1 MPRILKFYSVA
12 FVLKGG
18 NVEILRDFLEVLLNR
33 KVLDDDTI
41 KLSSAQTARVI
52 MWAEKNNVMLD
63 LFEIRQNF
71 KLSSLN
77 LSSSKSFEM
86 GFQRSTV
93 KSNDKL
99 DMIRLGNDIQLV
111 EELFPE
117 GQSLDSVQL
126 EKIFTKYE
134 VAYAMG
140 TDNPQVTLAG
150 LFSLK
155 ESLVKAGAAYV
166 TYLDLEVTHDNNGAP
181 IFYGFLVS
189 ISHSGEYA
197 TSVAL
202 KIS

>member
-1 MPRILKFYSVA
+1 M
-12 FVLKGG
+12 
-18 NVEILRDFLEVLLNR
+18 EILRDYLEALLNR

-52 MWAEKNNVMLD
+52 MWAEKNNVMLN

-77 LSSSKSFEM
+77 LSTSKSFEM
-86 GFQRSTV
+86 GFQRSRV
-93 KSNDKL
+93 KSNEEL
-99 DMIRLGNDIQLV
+99 DIIRLGNDIQLV
-111 EELFPE
+111 EELFPD

-134 VAYAMG
+134 VAYAKG
-140 TDNPQVTLAG
+140 TDNPKVTLAG

-155 ESLVKAGAAYV
+155 ESLVKAGAAYD